1 MNEILNEEEDS
12 EKFIEAKNEEVTA
25 KLVYEKVIGPIRD
38 MNSLSKNF
46 NINFK
51 IPGTLNEAIQIS
63 KNNNPELI
71 IAKLEYEQ
79 SEKDVIIA
87 RSDLSPSATLS
98 LESSKTDD
106 LSSTYDERDKE
117 TIKATL
123 SWPIYK
129 GGKKNC
135 VCFIYDENGLIIS
148 EVNYKNGEK
157 ID

>member
-1 MNEILNEEEDS
+1 
-12 EKFIEAKNEEVTA
+12 
-25 KLVYEKVIGPIRD
+25 

-51 IPGTLNEAIQIS
+51 IPSTLNEAIQIS

-123 SWPIYK
+123 SWPIFK
-129 GGKKNC
+129 GRKKYS
-135 VCFIYDENGLIIS
+135 IT
-148 EVNYKNGEK
+148 K
-157 ID
+157 